1 MVKSSPPIESRVLL
15 QNGRQV
21 NQIVHH
27 QKQPIEQRLIKP
39 MRPQQVQQKQQQ
51 ANVNQ
56 QYK

>member
-27 QKQPIEQRLIKP
+27 QQPIEQRLIKP
-39 MRPQQVQQKQQQ
+39 MRPQQVQLKQQ
-51 ANVNQ
+51 ANVN
-56 QYK
+56 